1 MNKQDSQ
8 MLSQKIMEISKDKGI
23 DTRNVETAINLI
35 DKLDKETL
43 QSIGKNLDSKQL
55 ALLEQLLETMK

>member
-1 MNKQDSQ
+1 

-23 DTRNVETAINLI
+23 DTRNVEIAINLI
-35 DKLDKETL
+35 DKIDKETL